1 MSLALHHR
9 SCCIFVVV
17 VLFCS
22 LLRKGSFKVQYLL
35 IVLKVAIVRTMVQ
48 MTSTDRQADHNL
60 SKLKTIQQFIFLVL
74 ESFKTLSPELTFS
87 WLESKYTNL
96 SSGQTE
102 ILIITTDQM
111 NVSQR
116 IYCFH
121 IMRWNFLAWKSS
133 LNTKCPFTLVRL
145 RSLIGGM
152 GDFQNPWEG
161 LLP

>member
-96 SSGQTE
+96 SSG
-102 ILIITTDQM
+102 
-111 NVSQR
+111 
-116 IYCFH
+116 
-121 IMRWNFLAWKSS
+121 
-133 LNTKCPFTLVRL
+133 
-145 RSLIGGM
+145 
-152 GDFQNPWEG
+152 
-161 LLP
+161 